1 MKSTPRIEATIFNM
15 YIQLQPSRKQTTR
28 GSAPTIVGHHNGFY
42 SPPRL
47 LLPVQSMFAAVPQ
60 SSLPPCDFTTN
71 MDTLTLEDYVEPVT
85 LNSIPQADFDSRT
98 IRLSLPQLR
107 NLTYIMRYTPRP
119 CNMFL
124 ATLPSASLGLESLA
138 VENLRFEYLALL
150 YRAPVLRF
158 QNINELALTII
169 LDDETQPTAILE
181 VLVLFP
187 YVKSLSITLR
197 LEQSLTLD
205 LLPDALKLI
214 EGRPGLARYVLG
226 IHLRCEV
233 HHLDPHP
240 CSDNGEAIYEV
251 SAGPTRCTEAHMFFE
266 RAWHL
271 VNQYFGVPV
280 NASLEEYSTRVSSYC
295 DADGQTL
302 VLAEHS
308 DLL

>member
-1 MKSTPRIEATIFNM
+1 
-15 YIQLQPSRKQTTR
+15 
-28 GSAPTIVGHHNGFY
+28 
-42 SPPRL
+42 
-47 LLPVQSMFAAVPQ
+47 
-60 SSLPPCDFTTN
+60 

-107 NLTYIMRYTPRP
+107 NLTYIMRYAPNH
-119 CNMFL
+119 CNMLL
-124 ATLPSASLGLESLA
+124 ATLPTASLGVLTLCYPEYIPRSEEAHPFDHDLALLLSHPCLTKLESLA
-138 VENLRFEYLALL
+138 VENLRFQYLTLL

-169 LDDETQPTAILE
+169 LDSDETQPTAILE
-181 VLVLFP
+181 FLVLFP

-226 IHLRCEV
+226 IHLRCEI

-240 CSDNGEAIYEV
+240 FSDNGEAIYEV
-251 SAGPTRCTEAHMFFE
+251 PAGPTRCTEAHMFFE